1 MSDTSAVAAHSA
13 KQSHSHERGT
23 REPKPPESTNGAIG
37 EEALRDGRIA
47 AEDRR
52 SVMGR
57 DMTPELNA
65 FPTELEA
72 SDNRVYEP
80 LGTVVVFQLSSHA
93 AGHRLW
99 EWPCKQPGRKTISE
113 NAQPLCRVG
122 VYDTK
127 GA

>member
-13 KQSHSHERGT
+13 KQFHSRERGT
-23 REPKPPESTNGAIG
+23 REPKYPESTNGAIG
-37 EEALRDGRIA
+37 EALRDRRIA

-80 LGTVVVFQLSSHA
+80 LGTVVVFQLSSHP

-99 EWPCKQPGRKTISE
+99 EWPCQATGYAKPFRKVPSRY
-113 NAQPLCRVG
+113 AG
-122 VYDTK
+122 
-127 GA
+127 